1 MTEPVIVILAAGQ
14 GTRMRSRT
22 PKLLHTICGRTMIGW
37 ALEAARAAGAG
48 RIVVVDAPGEPLR
61 AQLDADVELVVQ
73 PLPDGT
79 GGALRAAAGALGD
92 EETVVVING
101 DVPLLGADT
110 IRALAQAHARSGAA
124 ATIATSILEQPG
136 GWGRIVR
143 ASDGGVERIV
153 ETRTP
158 GDATADELEIRE
170 VNTGIYGFSAEALV
184 PALAL
189 LTSDNAQGEYYLTEL
204 PAILRAA
211 GQRVEAFPLPDAEE
225 IFNVNDRVQLAQAT
239 AVAQRRIIERHM
251 RAGVTIVS
259 PETTVIDADVTLAT
273 DVLIQP
279 GSALQGATTVGESSV
294 IGPHSTLLDC
304 SVDAGSQVIHSYVVG
319 AVIGERVSVG
329 PFAHLRPGTVLH
341 AGAKAGSFVEI
352 KNSDLGERSKVP
364 HLSYIGDAT
373 IGAETN
379 LGAST
384 ITANYDGAA
393 KHRTV
398 IGSRVRTGV
407 DTTLVAP
414 VALADDVYTGA
425 GSVITRDVPAGALA
439 IARERQRN
447 IENYAE
453 RGGEQPARR
462 DSTQARTGHN
472 GSSQPE

>member
-1 MTEPVIVILAAGQ
+1 VIVILAAGQ

-37 ALEAARAAGAG
+37 ALAAAHGVGAA

-61 AQLDADVELVVQ
+61 AHLDADVELVVQ
-73 PLPDGT
+73 PLADGT
-79 GGALRAAAGALGD
+79 GGALRAASAALGQA
-92 EETVVVING
+92 ETVVVING
-101 DVPLLGADT
+101 DVPLLGAST
-110 IRALAQAHARSGAA
+110 IQALVQSHARSGAA
-124 ATIATSILEQPG
+124 ATLASCIIDEPA

-143 ASDGGVERIV
+143 DGEGGVVRIA
-153 ETRTP
+153 ETREP
-158 GDATADELEIRE
+158 GDATAAELAISE
-170 VNTGIYGFSAEALV
+170 VNAGIYAFSAAALL

-189 LTSDNAQGEYYLTEL
+189 LGSDNAQGEYYLTEL

-211 GQRVEAFPLPDAEE
+211 GQPVQAFPLPDAGEV
-225 IFNVNDRVQLAQAT
+225 FNVNDRAALAQAT

-251 RAGVTIVS
+251 RAGVTIIN
-259 PETTVIDADVTLAT
+259 PETTVIDVDVRLAP

-279 GSALQGATTVGESSV
+279 GSALHGATSVGEGAV
-294 IGPHSTLLDC
+294 IGPHSTLRDS
-304 SVDAGSQVIHSYVVG
+304 SVQAGSQVIHSYVVG
-319 AVIGERVSVG
+319 AEIGERVSVG
-329 PFAHLRPGTVLH
+329 PFAHLRPGTVLR

-352 KNSDLGERSKVP
+352 KNSEVGERSKVP

-373 IGAETN
+373 IGAESN

-414 VALADDVYTGA
+414 VALADDAYTAA
-425 GSVITRDVPAGALA
+425 GSVVTKDVPAGALA

-447 IENYAE
+447 VEGYAQRAAE
-453 RGGEQPARR
+453 RSAHSAPAQTP
-462 DSTQARTGHN
+462 SGH
-472 GSSQPE
+472 GS

>member
-1 MTEPVIVILAAGQ
+1 VNEPVIVILAAGQ

-37 ALEAARAAGAG
+37 ALAAARAAGAG

-92 EETVVVING
+92 AETVVVING

-110 IRALAQAHARSGAA
+110 IEALAQAHARSGAA
-124 ATIATSILEQPG
+124 ATIATSILDEPA

-143 ASDGGVERIV
+143 GADGGVERIV

-158 GDATADELEIRE
+158 GDASSDELGIRE
-170 VNTGIYGFSAEALV
+170 VNTGIYGFSAEALG

-189 LTSDNAQGEYYLTEL
+189 LTSDNAQGEYYLTQL

-211 GQRVEAFPLPDAEE
+211 GHRVQAFPLSDAGEV
-225 IFNVNDRVQLAQAT
+225 FNVNDRVQLAQAT

-259 PETTVIDADVTLAT
+259 PETTVIDADVRLAP

-279 GSALQGATTVGESSV
+279 GSALHGATTVGEGAV

-304 SVDAGSQVIHSYVVG
+304 SVDAGSQVLHSYVVG

-329 PFAHLRPGTVLH
+329 PFAYLRPGTVLH

-352 KNSDLGERSKVP
+352 KNSEVGERSKVP

-384 ITANYDGAA
+384 ITANYDGIA

-414 VALADDVYTGA
+414 VVLADDAYTGA

-453 RGGEQPARR
+453 RVGEQPARH
-462 DSTQARTGHN
+462 DSTQARTGHG
-472 GSSQPE
+472 GSSQRG